1 MRVYGLQAFVDTSI
15 STAVLR
21 DGDGMLGTANADS
34 LPWGEGG
41 SEFYPVWC

>member
-1 MRVYGLQAFVDTSI
+1 MCIVCRGLWTSI

-21 DGDGMLGTANADS
+21 DGDGTLGTANADY

-41 SEFYPVWC
+41 SEFFSICC